1 MGGLPAVLAGGS
13 LFWAVLVRP
22 AAPASKGGVAA
33 LVAPADSAFSFFPAP
48 YPPPTPFP
56 SGEGGDQG
64 YFMQGAS
71 PLASPGA
78 EPLAALT
85 VPAKTDTRRGA
96 YLFSRLLTPPL
107 ACFSAPYP
115 PDPLP
120 QWGRGCPKV
129 YFAGGFAP
137 GTPALNR
144 LRHVQTLPSRHPAGW
159 RLFPTRIPAAPA
171 GANAL
176 LNAQK
181 PVFRK
186 HSQCRAPPSLGD
198 ARGEAPCIRKQ

>member
-1 MGGLPAVLAGGS
+1 
-13 LFWAVLVRP
+13 
-22 AAPASKGGVAA
+22 
-33 LVAPADSAFSFFPAP
+33 
-48 YPPPTPFP
+48 
-56 SGEGGDQG
+56 
-64 YFMQGAS
+64 MQGAS

-78 EPLAALT
+78 EPGRHGGRWRFPHPGGVCPLRRRLNLPPQRPRG
-85 VPAKTDTRRGA
+85 VWWFWLPADSA
-96 YLFSRLLTPPL
+96 FSLLSCPP
-107 ACFSAPYP
+107 S

-159 RLFPTRIPAAPA
+159 RFFTARIPAAPA

-176 LNAQK
+176 FNAQK